1 MHPLGHMEDG
11 LQYGPLKVLVAE
23 DDAASRETL
32 QKAVRMLGHDCRAAR
47 NGLDAWHMHLDE
59 HADVILSDWRMPR
72 MDGLELCR
80 RMRAAETDGRYTY
93 FVFLTDFN
101 DHDHRTEGMAAG
113 ADDYRSKPIDL
124 DDLQG
129 RLESAARA
137 LSLRAKR

>member
-1 MHPLGHMEDG
+1 MEDR
-11 LQYGPLKVLVAE
+11 LPYRPLKVLVAE
-23 DDAASRETL
+23 DDAASREAL

-47 NGLDAWHMHLDE
+47 NGFDAWHMQLDE
-59 HADVILSDWRMPR
+59 RADVILSDWRMPR

-80 RMRAAETDGRYTY
+80 RTRASETDGRYTY

-101 DHDHRTEGMAAG
+101 DHDHRNEGMAAG

-124 DDLQG
+124 DDMQG